1 MSFSFSPS
9 AWTARSSIC
18 LASSA
23 TRAFS
28 LSEAASLSSRSSIAS
43 CKESTCSSR
52 SVCFLS
58 ESTTLLVSRCTSPWM
73 RPRCLRS
80 VSLSL
85 SALSALSSASLAC
98 SSNSFSLFLKASF
111 AGLLCSCDLICS
123 ISSSSVTCSYEVL
136 RVATWAL
143 SESSSSRNSL
153 FALRSSTNLSSM
165 SLRTAIIIF
174 SIDVALSSCLL
185 NASAKTCWPS
195 SESST
200 TRLARPDVREPA
212 SAFARRRRLAAAR
225 AAAVKL
231 VATPAIETAPAFG
244 CVDGIPVTARFN
256 GFER

>member
-9 AWTARSSIC
+9 ARTAHSSIC

-28 LSEAASLSSRSSIAS
+28 LSETASWSSRSTTSS
-43 CKESTCSSR
+43 CKESTCSAR
-52 SVCFLS
+52 SACFLS
-58 ESTTLLVSRCTSPWM
+58 ESTTLLVSRRTSPWM
-73 RPRCLRS
+73 RPRCFRS

-111 AGLLCSCDLICS
+111 AGLLCSCDLSCS
-123 ISSSSVTCSYEVL
+123 ISSSSVTCSYELL
-136 RVATWAL
+136 RVATCFL
-143 SESSSSRNSL
+143 SKSSSACNSL
-153 FALRSSTNLSSM
+153 FAIRSSTDLSSM
-165 SLRTAIIIF
+165 SFRTATIIF
-174 SIDVALSSCLL
+174 SIDAALSPCFL
-185 NASAKTCWPS
+185 NTSSKTSWPG

-256 GFER
+256 GFKR